1 LVDFNKWQ
9 SFCSLKGETISLAIV
24 SSVAGSFTSINQ
36 AVVSISDV
44 NSMVATA
51 SEEQSAVSTDISRS
65 IEVVSNMV
73 NQNVAGISQS
83 ATATEELARLAEEQ
97 QRKLLEFRV

>member
-1 LVDFNKWQ
+1 MVGFNKWQ

-44 NSMVATA
+44 NSMV
-51 SEEQSAVSTDISRS
+51 D
-65 IEVVSNMV
+65 
-73 NQNVAGISQS
+73 QNVAGISQR
-83 ATATEELARLAEEQ
+83 ATAMEELARLAEEQ